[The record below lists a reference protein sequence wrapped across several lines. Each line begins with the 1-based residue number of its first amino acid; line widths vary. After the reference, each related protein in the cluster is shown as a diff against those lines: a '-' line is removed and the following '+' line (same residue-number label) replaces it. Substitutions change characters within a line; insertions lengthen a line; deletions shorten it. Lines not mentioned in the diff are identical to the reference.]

1 MYRFLT
7 GCVLV
12 AALPLMTEAALA
24 EQSFDGHWNIQA
36 VPEKGACKRT
46 HQYKLVIE
54 NGTIRSGASKMV
66 RGNVTGG
73 LQPDGRIQGSVQ
85 RNRTRIDVTGNLSGS
100 TGSGEWAT
108 SGRVTC
114 SGRWS
119 AEKQG

>member
-12 AALPLMTEAALA
+12 AAFPFITDAAMA
-24 EQSFDGHWNIQA
+24 EQSFDGHWTIQA
-36 VPEKGACKRT
+36 VPDKGSCKRT
-46 HQYKLVIE
+46 HQYKLVVE

-85 RNRTRIDVTGNLSGS
+85 RNRTRIDVTGNLSGT
-100 TGSGEWAT
+100 TGSGEWAAT
-108 SGRVTC
+108 GRVTC
-114 SGRWS
+114 SGRWN